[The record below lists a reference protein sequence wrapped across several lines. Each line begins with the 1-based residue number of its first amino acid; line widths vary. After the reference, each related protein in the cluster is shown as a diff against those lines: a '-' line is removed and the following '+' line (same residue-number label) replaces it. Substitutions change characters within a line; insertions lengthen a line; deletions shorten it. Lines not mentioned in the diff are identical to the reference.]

1 MKADVREQKHF
12 HSTNCS
18 VQFPHSGY
26 SGLFC
31 VGKVS
36 IPFLHLLVPVNQ
48 CWSPL
53 KSHTCISLPHEGFK
67 VGRGRLVGGF
77 LSH

>member
-18 VQFPHSGY
+18 VQFPHSVD

-36 IPFLHLLVPVNQ
+36 IPFLHLVPVKL

-67 VGRGRLVGGF
+67 VWGQGRLVGAF
-77 LSH
+77 A